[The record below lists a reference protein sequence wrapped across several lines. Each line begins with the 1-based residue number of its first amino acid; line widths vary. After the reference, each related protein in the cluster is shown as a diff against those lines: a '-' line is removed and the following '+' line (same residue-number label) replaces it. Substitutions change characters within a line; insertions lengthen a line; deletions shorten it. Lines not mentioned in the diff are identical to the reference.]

1 MKTMTRYEFH
11 ELANIFPM
19 LEGDDLAA
27 LRTDIDTNGQ
37 INKIILYQGKVLDGR
52 NRYRICNMLG
62 IEPET
67 IEYPGDDPIG
77 LVLSQNLLRRHLTA
91 SQRAMVAEKLMNMPS
106 HRPEK
111 REQNCSLIR
120 KEEAAQQMN
129 VSERSVQQARKV
141 RTDAIPE
148 VAEMVESGKLPVS
161 VAASISD
168 ATPEQQREII
178 AKDDEKAIL
187 EEARKIQSR
196 KREKARQKVI
206 ANLEDIA
213 TKQVKEAEGVYDV
226 IVIDPPWD
234 MKKIERDVA
243 PEQVGFDYPTMT
255 EEELFDF
262 DIPAADDCH
271 LWLWTTHK
279 FFPVALRLLDAWGF
293 KYVCNFVWHKPG
305 GFQPFGLPQYNCEF
319 AIYARKGSPKFTD
332 TKAFFTCFDAPRG
345 KHSEKPEAFYDVVR
359 RVTAGRRID
368 MFNRR
373 TIEGFDGHGNEAK

>member
-1 MKTMTRYEFH
+1 MTRYEFH

-27 LRTDIDTNGQ
+27 LRTDIDANGQ
-37 INKIILYQGKVLDGR
+37 INKIILYQGKILDGR
-52 NRYRICNMLG
+52 NRYRICKMLG

-67 IEYPGDDPIG
+67 IVYGGDDPIG

-91 SQRAMVAEKLMNMPS
+91 SQRAMVAEKLMSMPS

-187 EEARKIQSR
+187 EEARKIQSK

-243 PEQVGFDYPTMT
+243 PEQVEFDYPTMT
-255 EEELFDF
+255 EEELSQFA
-262 DIPAADDCH
+262 IPAADNCH
-271 LWLWTTHK
+271 MWLWTTHK
-279 FFPVALRLLDAWGF
+279 FFPSALRLLEAWGF
-293 KYVCNFVWHKPG
+293 KYVCIFVWHKGG

-319 AIYARKGSPKFTD
+319 AIYARKGTPQFID

-345 KHSEKPEAFYDVVR
+345 KHSEKPEAFYEVIR
-359 RVTAGRRID
+359 RVTTGRRID
-368 MFNRR
+368 IFNRR
-373 TIEGFDGHGNEAK
+373 NIEGFDSHGNEAD